1 MKEKIKGTTNKLTL
15 MLRKLRKGIIEYI
28 ATNRLFIAY
37 VIISLIGVVLV
48 RAFTVGTKNLFR
60 FETFFVDFALIV
72 IIGSFSYLVKPKNRF
87 KYFFIVILIF
97 TTMEVINSIYYTFFT
112 SFASFGELATA
123 GQTET
128 VVGSIFDRLKI
139 THVIYIIFPIIFF
152 LIHRGLNKTTYYKFI
167 SAVEKSKKMFGI
179 TLIVGII
186 TLGCTF
192 INATD
197 SDYSKLAKRW
207 NRAGVV
213 ERFGLIMYQAND
225 LFQTLTPKFNSL
237 FGYDK
242 AVQKFREYF
251 TSKDNDK
258 YKGKNEYTNILE
270 GYNIIFVHME
280 GMETYL
286 MDVKFNGVEAVP
298 NVKKLASEGMFFSK
312 FYPQISS
319 GTSSDT
325 EFTLLT
331 SLMPAQSGTI
341 FTSYYDREYITIPKL
356 LKEKGYYTFS
366 MHGNHMSMWNRSNVH
381 PKLGYD
387 DGYFKESF
395 TFNDDLKS
403 EDCINLGIS
412 DKLFFQQA
420 VPILEGIEK
429 EHQNYMGTVITLS
442 NHSPFK
448 FLDKYG
454 EYDMTSTFRDC
465 DENGVCENVTTNY
478 LYGTPVGNYIMS
490 AHYADEALGEF
501 IEYINSSEY
510 FNNTVFVLYGDHD
523 AKLSLAEKNYLYNY
537 DYKTGELKDE
547 SDPTYKSYDY
557 YDHELNKNTPLIIWT
572 KNKELRSKLNK
583 KIDYVMG
590 MYDVMPTIGNMI
602 GIKNDFALGH
612 DIFNIKNNNVV
623 VYPNGNFTTN
633 LVYYNSSK
641 GDTKILKEGAEIK
654 SDYISNLIE
663 KTESIL
669 EVSNA
674 IVVHDLIKLEGD
686 NVKNLKENGVK
697 EK

>member
-1 MKEKIKGTTNKLTL
+1 MKEQKQGTINKLIL
-15 MLRKLRKGIIEYI
+15 MLKKIRKSIIEYI
-28 ATNRLFIAY
+28 TTNRLFIAY
-37 VIISLIGVVLV
+37 VILSLIGVVLV
-48 RAFTVGTKNLFR
+48 RAFTVGTKYLFR
-60 FETFFVDFALIV
+60 YETFFVDFSLIM
-72 IIGSFSYLVKPKNRF
+72 IIGSFSYLIKPKNRF
-87 KYFFIVILIF
+87 KYLFIVLIIF
-97 TTMEVINSIYYTFFT
+97 TIMEVVNSIYYTFFT

-139 THVIYIIFPIIFF
+139 THTIYILFPVLFFII
-152 LIHRGLNKTTYYKFI
+152 HKGLNKTAYYKYI
-167 SAVEKSKKMFGI
+167 SVVEKGKKMFGTTFVI
-179 TLIVGII
+179 GLVV
-186 TLGCTF
+186 LGTTF

-197 SDYSKLAKRW
+197 SDFSKLAKRW

-213 ERFGLIMYQAND
+213 DRFGIIMYQAND
-225 LFQTLTPKFNSL
+225 LIQTLTPKFNSL

-251 TSKDNDK
+251 TNKDNDK
-258 YKGKNEYTNILE
+258 YKKKNQYTNILE

-298 NVKKLASEGMFFSK
+298 NVKKLANEGMFFSK

-341 FTSYYDREYITIPKL
+341 FTSYYDREYVTIPKL

-366 MHGNHMSMWNRSNVH
+366 MHGNHKSMWNRSNVH

-387 DGYFKESF
+387 EGYFKEAF
-395 TFNDDLKS
+395 EFNDDLQS

-412 DKLFFQQA
+412 DKLFFKQA
-420 VPILEGIEK
+420 IPILENIEEQNK
-429 EHQNYMGTVITLS
+429 NYMGTIITLS

-454 EYDMTSTFRDC
+454 EYDMTSKFRDC
-465 DENGVCENVTTNY
+465 DEFGNCENKTTDY
-478 LYGTPVGNYIMS
+478 LHGTAVGNYIMS
-490 AHYADEALGEF
+490 AHYADAALGEF
-501 IEYINSSEY
+501 IEYINNSEY
-510 FNNTVFVLYGDHD
+510 FNNTVFVFYGDHD

-547 SDPTYKSYDY
+547 SDPTYKEYDY
-557 YDHELNKNTPLIIWT
+557 YDHELNKNTPLIFWT
-572 KNKELRSKLNK
+572 KNKELRSKLNGSY
-583 KIDYVMG
+583 DYVMG
-590 MYDVMPTIGNMI
+590 MYDVMPTLGNML
-602 GIKNDFALGH
+602 GIKNDFALGN

-641 GDTKILKEGAEIK
+641 GDTKIIKDGAEIK
-654 SDYISNLIE
+654 SDYISSLIE

-686 NVKNLKENGVK
+686 NIKNIKENGAK

>member
-1 MKEKIKGTTNKLTL
+1 MKEKEKRKLNKIILTL
-15 MLRKLRKGIIEYI
+15 KKLKKGIIEYI

-37 VIISLIGVVLV
+37 VILSLIGVVLI

-60 FETFFVDFALIV
+60 FETFFADLALII
-72 IIGSFSYLVKPKNRF
+72 IIGSFSYLAKPKNRF
-87 KYFFIVILIF
+87 KYLFIIMLIF
-97 TTMEVINSIYYTFFT
+97 TAMELINSIYYTFFT

-139 THVIYIIFPIIFF
+139 THVIYTLFPIIFF
-152 LIHRGLNKTTYYKFI
+152 ILHSGLNKSAYYKFMN
-167 SAVEKSKKMFGI
+167 AVEKSKKMFAI
-179 TLIVGII
+179 TFIVGTI

-192 INATD
+192 INATN
-197 SDYSKLAKRW
+197 SDFSKLAKRW

-225 LFQTLTPKFNSL
+225 LIQTLTPKFNSL

-251 TSKDNDK
+251 TSKDIDK
-258 YKGKNEYTNILE
+258 YKNKNEYTGILE

-298 NVKKLASEGMFFSK
+298 NVKKLANEGMFFSK

-356 LKEKGYYTFS
+356 LKEKDYYTFS

-387 DGYFKESF
+387 EGFFKEAF

-412 DKLFFQQA
+412 DKLFFKQA
-420 VPILEGIEK
+420 VPILEGIEQ

-465 DENGVCENVTTNY
+465 DEFGVCENITTNY
-478 LYGTPVGNYIMS
+478 LYGTAVGNYIMS

-501 IEYINSSEY
+501 IEYINNSEY

-537 DYKTGELKDE
+537 DYKTGELKEE
-547 SDPTYKSYDY
+547 SDPTYKTYDY

-572 KNKELRSKLNK
+572 KNKELRSKLNG

-602 GIKNDFALGH
+602 GIKNEFALGH

-633 LVYYNSSK
+633 LVYYNSST
-641 GDTKILKEGAEIK
+641 GDTKILKDGAEIK
-654 SDYISNLIE
+654 SDYISNLIV
-663 KTESIL
+663 KTENIL

-686 NVKNLKENGVK
+686 NVKNFKENGAK

>member
-1 MKEKIKGTTNKLTL
+1 MKEKVKMPINKLTL
-15 MLRKLRKGIIEYI
+15 MLRKIRKSIIEYI
-28 ATNRLFIAY
+28 TTNRLFIAY
-37 VIISLIGVVLV
+37 VILSLIGVVLI
-48 RAFTVGTKNLFR
+48 RALTIGTKNLFR
-60 FETFFVDFALIV
+60 FETFFVDLALIV

-87 KYFFIVILIF
+87 IYFFITIIIF
-97 TTMEVINSIYYTFFT
+97 TIMEVVNSIYYTFFT

-139 THVIYIIFPIIFF
+139 EHIIYIIFPILFY
-152 LIHRGLNKTTYYKFI
+152 LCHKRLYKTAYYKYI
-167 SAVEKSKKMFGI
+167 SAVEKSKKMFGFTFI
-179 TLIVGII
+179 IGLI
-186 TLGCTF
+186 TLGITF
-192 INATD
+192 IDATPND
-197 SDYSKLAKRW
+197 FSKLQKRW

-213 ERFGLIMYQAND
+213 ERFGIIMYQGND
-225 LFQTLTPKFNSL
+225 LVQTLTPKFNSL

-242 AVQKFREYF
+242 AVLKFREYF
-251 TSKDNDK
+251 TSKDRDK
-258 YKGKNEYTNILE
+258 YKNKNQYTNILE

-286 MDVKFNGVEAVP
+286 MDVKFKGVEAVP
-298 NVKKLASEGMFFSK
+298 NVKKLANEGMFFSK

-341 FTSYYDREYITIPKL
+341 FTSYYDRDYVTIPKL

-381 PKLGYD
+381 PKLGYT
-387 DGYFKESF
+387 GWYFKEAF
-395 TFNDDLKS
+395 DFNDDLQS

-412 DKLFFQQA
+412 DKLFFKQA
-420 VPILEGIEK
+420 VPILEQIEEEYK
-429 EHQNYMGTVITLS
+429 NYMGTVITLS

-448 FLDKYG
+448 YLEKYG
-454 EYDMTSTFRDC
+454 EYDMSTTFRDC
-465 DENGVCENVTTNY
+465 DESGICETKTTNY
-478 LYGTPVGNYIMS
+478 LYGSAVGNYIMS
-490 AHYADEALGEF
+490 AHYADAALGEF
-501 IEYINSSEY
+501 IEYINNSEY

-523 AKLSLAEKNYLYNY
+523 AKLSLSQKNYLYNY

-547 SDPTYKSYDY
+547 NDPTYKEYDY

-572 KNKELRSKLNK
+572 KNKELRNKLNGK
-583 KIDYVMG
+583 FDYVMG
-590 MYDVMPTIGNMI
+590 MYDVMPTLGNML
-602 GIKNDFALGH
+602 GIKNDFALGN

-641 GDTKILKEGAEIK
+641 GDTKIIKDGAEIK
-654 SDYISNLIE
+654 SDYISGLIE
-663 KTESIL
+663 KTENIL

-674 IVVHDLIKLEGD
+674 IVVHDLIKHEGD
-686 NVKNLKENGVK
+686 NIKNIKENGAK
-697 EK
+697 DK

>member
-1 MKEKIKGTTNKLTL
+1 MKEKAKVSINKLTL
-15 MLRKLRKGIIEYI
+15 MLRKLRKSIIEYI
-28 ATNRLFIAY
+28 TTNRLFIAY
-37 VIISLIGVVLV
+37 VILSLIGVVLI
-48 RAFTVGTKNLFR
+48 RALTIGTKNLFR
-60 FETFFVDFALIV
+60 FETFFVDLALIV

-87 KYFFIVILIF
+87 KYFFSIIIIF
-97 TTMEVINSIYYTFFT
+97 TIMEVVNSIYYTFFT

-139 THVIYIIFPIIFF
+139 NHIIYIIFPIIFY
-152 LIHRGLNKTTYYKFI
+152 LIHRGLHKTAYYKFI
-167 SAVEKSKKMFGI
+167 SVVEKSKKMFAV
-179 TLIVGII
+179 TFIVGLI
-186 TLGCTF
+186 TLGLTF
-192 INATD
+192 IDATKND
-197 SDYSKLAKRW
+197 FSKLQKRW

-213 ERFGLIMYQAND
+213 ERFGIIMYQGND
-225 LFQTLTPKFNSL
+225 LVQTLTPKFNSL

-242 AVQKFREYF
+242 AVRKFREYF
-251 TSKDNDK
+251 TSKDRDK
-258 YKGKNEYTNILE
+258 YKQKNQYTNILE

-286 MDVKFNGVEAVP
+286 MDVKFNGVEAAP

-341 FTSYYDREYITIPKL
+341 FTSYYDREYVTIPKL

-366 MHGNHMSMWNRSNVH
+366 MHGNHKSMWNRANVH

-387 DGYFKESF
+387 ELYFKESF
-395 TFNDDLKS
+395 TFNDDLQS

-412 DKLFFQQA
+412 DKLFFKQA
-420 VPILEGIEK
+420 VPILEGIE
-429 EHQNYMGTVITLS
+429 EQHENYMGTVITLS

-448 FLDKYG
+448 YLEKYG
-454 EYDMTSTFRDC
+454 EYDMSTTFRDC
-465 DENGVCENVTTNY
+465 DTDGICETKTTNY
-478 LYGTPVGNYIMS
+478 LYGTAVGNYIMS
-490 AHYADEALGEF
+490 AHYADAALGEF
-501 IEYINSSEY
+501 IEYINSSKY
-510 FNNTVFVLYGDHD
+510 FNNTVFVFYGDHD

-537 DYKTGELKDE
+537 DYKTGELKEED
-547 SDPTYKSYDY
+547 DPTYKNYDY

-572 KNKELRSKLNK
+572 KNQELRSKLNGK
-583 KIDYVMG
+583 VDYVMG

-612 DIFNIKNNNVV
+612 DIFNIKNDNVV

-641 GDTKILKEGAEIK
+641 GDTKILKDGAEIK
-654 SDYISNLIE
+654 SDYISNLVE
-663 KTESIL
+663 RTESIL

-674 IVVHDLIKLEGD
+674 IVVHDLIKLEGE
-686 NVKNLKENGVK
+686 NVKNLKENGAK